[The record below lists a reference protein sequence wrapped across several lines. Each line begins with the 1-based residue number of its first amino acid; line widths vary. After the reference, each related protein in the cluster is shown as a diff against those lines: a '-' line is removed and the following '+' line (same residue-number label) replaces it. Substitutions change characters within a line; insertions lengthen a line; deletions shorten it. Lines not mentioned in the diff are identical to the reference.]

1 MWRRLRIAVL
11 LLILLF
17 VALNT
22 YFDRVYSTDWNIPL
36 RVAAFP
42 INADGSEVTQR
53 YIRQQSTAALQPI
66 ETFFEQEAKEYGLQ
80 MERPIR
86 LTPAPPLTR
95 QPPELARDPG
105 VLSAALW
112 SLRMRFWAWRVDAP
126 PGPAPDIKLFVLYH
140 DPAISPSIPHS
151 LGVQKGLF
159 AVAHVFADASMQG
172 SNDTVIAHELLHT
185 LGATDKY
192 DPRTNQP
199 TQPDGYAEPDRQ
211 PLYPQAFAEL
221 MGGRVPVSSTEAT
234 TPESLEQVIVGAK
247 TASEIG
253 WSKR

>member
-22 YFDRVYSTDWNIPL
+22 YFDRIYSTDWNIPL
-36 RVAAFP
+36 RVAAYP
-42 INADGSEVTQR
+42 INADGSAVTER
-53 YIRQQSTAALQPI
+53 YIRRQSPETFQPI
-66 ETFFEQEAKEYGLQ
+66 ETFFEEEAKQYGLQ

-86 LTPAPPLTR
+86 LTLAQPLS
-95 QPPELARDPG
+95 QPPPAVARDASA
-105 VLSAALW
+105 LSVGLW

-140 DPAISPSIPHS
+140 DPAISAEIPHS
-151 LGVQKGLF
+151 LGMQKGLYG
-159 AVAHVFADASMQG
+159 VVHVFADAAMQG

-192 DPRTNQP
+192 DLRTDQP
-199 TQPDGYAEPDRQ
+199 LQPDGYAEPDRR
-211 PLYPQAFAEL
+211 PLYPQSFAEL
-221 MGGRVPVSSTEAT
+221 MGGRVPLSDTESTM
-234 TPESLEQVIVGAK
+234 PESLRQVIVGAK

-253 WSKR
+253 WRKR

>member
-36 RVAAFP
+36 RVAAFA

-53 YIRQQSTAALQPI
+53 YIRQQSTDTFQPI

-86 LTPAPPLTR
+86 LTPAPPLSQ
-95 QPPELARDPG
+95 QPPELARNPG

-159 AVAHVFADASMQG
+159 AVAHVFADVSMQG

-192 DPRTNQP
+192 DLQTNQP

-221 MGGRVPVSSTEAT
+221 MGGRVPVSSTDAT